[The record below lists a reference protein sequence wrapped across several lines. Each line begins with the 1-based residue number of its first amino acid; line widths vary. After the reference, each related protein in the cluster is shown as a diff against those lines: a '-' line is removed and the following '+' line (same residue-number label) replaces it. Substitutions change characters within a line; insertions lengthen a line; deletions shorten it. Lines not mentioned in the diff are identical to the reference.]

1 MNIKNNKK
9 HTLFA
14 FVFADGQIFNASLP
28 NGQKSP
34 VRSQIKH
41 NKCRIWMW
49 SPSKK
54 LLSPK
59 KY

>member
-28 NGQKSP
+28 NGQKS
-34 VRSQIKH
+34 QIKH